1 MTMDVSLR
9 LRLKNELSRDA
20 KVAERDLKE
29 LGEAARR
36 LGSRTSNQLGRDIAQ
51 VSREAGKSEAAV
63 NRLGSQA
70 RQLNSINTN
79 TAEREIKSLG
89 TAALEAQARVNN
101 LGTRLRQVGGDGGG
115 KLGSVGSKLSEMER
129 PASALNSTMGLL
141 ASSAAGAFSGLM
153 AFASADRIISGL
165 EQMSSK
171 FRELNRDVMD
181 VAITLE
187 MATPEAIAK
196 ITTSNE
202 RLGIRYGRSLGEV
215 NSTRKQYAA
224 ANIGLDSQEE
234 ILDPTLKAAR
244 TYKTSGE
251 TIAAALIAAKQNLKV
266 QDSEI
271 PLAIDMMAKGSKL
284 GMFEVGAMAKNF
296 PALGAYMAGTGRTG
310 LAGWAELVAMSQIA
324 RTTSGSEDEA
334 ANNLRNWLS
343 KLSAKETTDNFKKK
357 GVDLEAVKLKANE
370 NGKSYPLAVLDE
382 VQRVTGGDEFRINE
396 LFADQQ
402 AYQALK
408 PLLDNR
414 ATFDKF
420 LNIILN
426 DSKGMLDREAP
437 TVAGTAY
444 EQAARRSTAM
454 EASGVK
460 IGEAYDRRIAPLA
473 DRAVRIIN
481 PEYNRQ
487 RTIEEEPE
495 RLRETGAERLRLEN
509 EILRLQGQRR
519 DMADGGQSLGPQINR
534 LKEQLQTLIEEEAAI
549 IENARQAAQGDE
561 QLVPANDA
569 NLGKSTGELPIPG
582 QRPGPMPAER
592 PVTPQ
597 IEGKLEKDLSGSAE
611 KAMNGYNER
620 LTIEADRAVSIA
632 SEKAAEMQRVLNFTA
647 QPTIAPTFVP
657 PPSGGAS
664 APASEKHSSLQ
675 NSSSLNL
682 TQNIQTPNPKLAA
695 LKSRRD
701 AARAIQQAK
710 ARSLHD
716 VGRGIA

>member
-89 TAALEAQARVNN
+89 TAAIEVQARVNK

-115 KLGSVGSKLSEMER
+115 KLGTVGSKLGEMER
-129 PASALNSTMGLL
+129 PASALNSTMSLL

-153 AFASADRIISGL
+153 AFASVDRIISGL

-196 ITTSNE
+196 ITSSNE

-215 NSTRKQYAA
+215 NATRKQYAA

-284 GMFEVGAMAKNF
+284 GMFEVGAMARCSENTASS
-296 PALGAYMAGTGRTG
+296 ALKVDPSWNLTPVRSVRRNWVGET
-310 LAGWAELVAMSQIA
+310 WFQPVAS
-324 RTTSGSEDEA
+324 SGS
-334 ANNLRNWLS
+334 
-343 KLSAKETTDNFKKK
+343 
-357 GVDLEAVKLKANE
+357 GLK
-370 NGKSYPLAVLDE
+370 V
-382 VQRVTGGDEFRINE
+382 R
-396 LFADQQ
+396 
-402 AYQALK
+402 
-408 PLLDNR
+408 LL
-414 ATFDKF
+414 
-420 LNIILN
+420 
-426 DSKGMLDREAP
+426 
-437 TVAGTAY
+437 
-444 EQAARRSTAM
+444 
-454 EASGVK
+454 
-460 IGEAYDRRIAPLA
+460 
-473 DRAVRIIN
+473 
-481 PEYNRQ
+481 
-487 RTIEEEPE
+487 
-495 RLRETGAERLRLEN
+495 
-509 EILRLQGQRR
+509 
-519 DMADGGQSLGPQINR
+519 
-534 LKEQLQTLIEEEAAI
+534 
-549 IENARQAAQGDE
+549 
-561 QLVPANDA
+561 
-569 NLGKSTGELPIPG
+569 
-582 QRPGPMPAER
+582 
-592 PVTPQ
+592 
-597 IEGKLEKDLSGSAE
+597 
-611 KAMNGYNER
+611 
-620 LTIEADRAVSIA
+620 
-632 SEKAAEMQRVLNFTA
+632 
-647 QPTIAPTFVP
+647 
-657 PPSGGAS
+657 
-664 APASEKHSSLQ
+664 
-675 NSSSLNL
+675 
-682 TQNIQTPNPKLAA
+682 
-695 LKSRRD
+695 
-701 AARAIQQAK
+701 
-710 ARSLHD
+710 
-716 VGRGIA
+716 